1 MKPFLEKIQF
11 EKDVSFDILHTPNL
25 NDTFYWHYHPEIE
38 LVYAKSPQGIRH
50 IGSHIS
56 YYTNSDLVLIG
67 SNIPHLNFDYGVE
80 NKVETVVIHLP
91 AHFFDELQH
100 TNPEFSIFSD
110 ILLKAKQGVAFSGI
124 TKEKVGKLLEEL
136 PQLNHF
142 KRFLHLLDLLGILAQ
157 SQEFE
162 LLNAKAIK
170 TDKTLKAQQRIQ
182 KVFHWVE
189 EHYTQDIK
197 TDQIADEVNL
207 SPVAFSRWFKQE
219 TGETFINY
227 VIDQRIYH
235 AKNILLKGK
244 NVSEACFS
252 CGFNNLSYFN
262 RVFKKRVGCS
272 PKDYTNFN
280 RKKN

>member
-11 EKDVSFDILHTPNL
+11 QKDASFDIIHTPNL

-56 YYTNSDLVLIG
+56 YYNNSDLVLIG

-91 AHFFDELQH
+91 SDFFDQQSKH
-100 TNPEFSIFSD
+100 NPEFSIFSS
-110 ILLKAKQGVAFSGI
+110 LLNKANKGVAFSGE
-124 TKEKVGKLLEEL
+124 TKSKVGKLLEGL
-136 PQLNHF
+136 SNQNSYNRLI
-142 KRFLHLLDLLGILAQ
+142 KLLELLGILAR
-157 SQEFE
+157 SEEYE

-189 EHYTQDIK
+189 EHYSKEIK
-197 TDQIADEVNL
+197 VEQVAKEVNL
-207 SPVAFSRWFKQE
+207 SPIAFSRWFKQE

-227 VIDQRIYH
+227 VNDQRIYH
-235 AKNILLKGK
+235 SKNLLLKGR
-244 NVSEACFS
+244 NVSESCFS

-272 PKDYTNFN
+272 PKDYRTFI
-280 RKKN
+280 